1 MATLKFPPSDGGI
14 GIKSPLAIND
24 APHPAVTGWGASL
37 MGVHEEVKQEG
48 GKGDM
53 EERQK
58 ATQAQ
63 PPS

>member
-1 MATLKFPPSDGGI
+1 MLAHLTNDG
-14 GIKSPLAIND
+14 D
-24 APHPAVTGWGASL
+24 
-37 MGVHEEVKQEG
+37 KQEG

-53 EERQK
+53 KKRQK

>member
-1 MATLKFPPSDGGI
+1 
-14 GIKSPLAIND
+14 
-24 APHPAVTGWGASL
+24 